1 MVPPIDVSRFEQLKA
16 SGDLPSPKG
25 VALAIMR
32 LTQQEDV
39 SIPDLAGI
47 VKADPAFVGRLIK
60 AANGIIGYGHRPV
73 ASVQDALTVL
83 GMPAVRNMALGF
95 SLLANYQNGA
105 CEGFDYGRFWASSL
119 LSAVTMQILALKT
132 RVAAADETYCLG
144 LLARVGELALATLYP
159 HDYSKIVEDSVGRGG
174 RRLLELESSAFVMT
188 NAELGAAMLA
198 DWGLPRV
205 FTDAAFCV
213 ANDCVAEERGD
224 SRGSV
229 LALSLALSREIA
241 DYCLVEESER
251 SSHKYQV
258 LISASSLSL
267 DEEDVAVLSN
277 RVAKEW
283 QEWRPLLNI
292 PAKPLPP
299 FEQVGV
305 EG

>member
-1 MVPPIDVSRFEQLKA
+1 MVPPIDISRFEQLKA

-32 LTQQEDV
+32 LTQQENV

-73 ASVQDALTVL
+73 VSVQDALTVL
-83 GMPAVRNMALGF
+83 GMPAVRHMALGF
-95 SLLANYQNGA
+95 SLLTNYRDGA
-105 CEGFDYGRFWASSL
+105 CESFDYGCFWASSL
-119 LSAVTMQILALKT
+119 LSAVAMQILALKT
-132 RVAAADETYCLG
+132 RVAAADEMYCLG
-144 LLARVGELALATLYP
+144 LLACVGELALATLYP
-159 HDYSKIVEDSVGRGG
+159 HDYSKIVVDSVGQGR
-174 RRLLELESSAFVMT
+174 RRLLELESCAFAMT
-188 NAELGAAMLA
+188 SAELGAAMLA

-213 ANDCVAEERGD
+213 ANDCVAEAKGD
-224 SRGSV
+224 SRGRV
-229 LALSLALSREIA
+229 LTQSLALSREIA

-251 SSHKYQV
+251 SSHKYEL

-267 DEEDVAVLSN
+267 DEDDVAVLSN

-283 QEWRPLLNI
+283 QEWSPLLSI
-292 PAKPLPP
+292 PATLLPP
-299 FEQVGV
+299 FELVGV
-305 EG
+305 DG